1 MNPSSTEAPI
11 GLVVGS
17 SFSYAAALEFPS
29 PLLAAL
35 AVTKYVCT
43 LLESAKNLTVR
54 IGQARKDFGA
64 ICSRPLSRRNK

>member
-35 AVTKYVCT
+35 AVTKYV
-43 LLESAKNLTVR
+43 S
-54 IGQARKDFGA
+54 
-64 ICSRPLSRRNK
+64 SYWLSDYGN

>member
-1 MNPSSTEAPI
+1 MYITYFDAIINEYLVRQCKMNPSSTEAPI

-35 AVTKYVCT
+35 AVTKYV
-43 LLESAKNLTVR
+43 S
-54 IGQARKDFGA
+54 
-64 ICSRPLSRRNK
+64 SYWLSDYGN